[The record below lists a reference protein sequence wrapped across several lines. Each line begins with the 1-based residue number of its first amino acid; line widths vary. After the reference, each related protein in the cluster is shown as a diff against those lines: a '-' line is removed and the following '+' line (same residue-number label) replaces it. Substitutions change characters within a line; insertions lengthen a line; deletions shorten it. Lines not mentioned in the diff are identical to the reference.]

1 MVIIKIAGGLGNQM
15 FQYALAR
22 ALESK
27 GKKVLLDCSGY
38 KVQTQMDTMRNYEL
52 DRFSIKIEKASQK
65 EIARYYNHRQRCFY
79 YLRII
84 IDKPEGI
91 DINDC
96 ENVNN
101 NINDIL
107 DEADYIKEQYFL
119 EVSSP
124 GIERILRK
132 NKHYNAQ
139 IGKEISVKLFKPIEK
154 KKELIGILENF
165 NETDGITLKVDNTTI
180 DLKDI
185 AVAKT
190 IFNW

>member
-1 MVIIKIAGGLGNQM
+1 MASNI
-15 FQYALAR
+15 
-22 ALESK
+22 ESK
-27 GKKVLLDCSGY
+27 VEELVKPIITNIGYDLYDVRYEKEGKD
-38 KVQTQMDTMRNYEL
+38 
-52 DRFSIKIEKASQK
+52 
-65 EIARYYNHRQRCFY
+65 Y

-96 ENVNN
+96 ETVNN
-101 NINDIL
+101 SINDIL

-124 GIERILRK
+124 GLERVLRK
-132 NKHYNAQ
+132 PNHFLSQ
-139 IGKEISVKLFKPIEK
+139 IGNEISVKLFKPIEK
-154 KKELIGILENF
+154 KKEFIGILEEF
-165 NETDGITLKVDNTTI
+165 DAQGGITLKVDNTTMKI

>member
-1 MVIIKIAGGLGNQM
+1 MVGNNIESRVTELLEDIIINLG
-15 FQYALAR
+15 
-22 ALESK
+22 
-27 GKKVLLDCSGY
+27 
-38 KVQTQMDTMRNYEL
+38 YEL
-52 DRFSIKIEKASQK
+52 YDVIYVK
-65 EIARYYNHRQRCFY
+65 EGKDY

-101 NINDIL
+101 AINDIL

-124 GIERILRK
+124 GIERVLRK
-132 NKHYNAQ
+132 DKHFKSQ
-139 IGKEISVKLFKPIEK
+139 IGNEVDIKLFKPIDK
-154 KKELIGILENF
+154 QKELIGILTEYNDKEIVL
-165 NETDGITLKVDNTTI
+165 NVDEKNIKI

-185 AVAKT
+185 ALAKT